1 MKFPQAFDVN
11 SILANQNQIQ
21 ESSVTI
27 NPDMTLEERQSEFKI
42 LCEHWS
48 LVQQEVN
55 PKTIKI
61 HNKQLFVD
69 DQLHRKIMDFKFV
82 ISLNK
87 PNNNINNILPENN
100 IYSLADGTPK

>member
-27 NPDMTLEERQSEFKI
+27 NPDMTLEERQSESKI

-48 LVQQEVN
+48 LIQQEVD

-61 HNKQLFVD
+61 HNKQLLVD
-69 DQLHRKIMDFKFV
+69 DQLI
-82 ISLNK
+82 
-87 PNNNINNILPENN
+87 
-100 IYSLADGTPK
+100 A